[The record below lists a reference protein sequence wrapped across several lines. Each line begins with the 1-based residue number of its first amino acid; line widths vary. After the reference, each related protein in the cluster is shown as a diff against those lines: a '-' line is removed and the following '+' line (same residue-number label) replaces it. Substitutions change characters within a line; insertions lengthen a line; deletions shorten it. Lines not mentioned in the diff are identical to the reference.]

1 MFELNSFSFMS
12 LDCLIGELSQKN
24 KIKCLPQDPCPVAQ
38 NPLQEYL
45 GTLKIQQVEWSISK
59 ANATMWALGF
69 AHAVAELLLPR
80 VWHNASTSA
89 THYQVNWGL
98 CCTWSWPWVDV
109 HTQATTIAALQ
120 MPQAQPGLLSPATGV
135 PADLSAAATRDGAW
149 L

>member
-1 MFELNSFSFMS
+1 MS

-45 GTLKIQQVEWSISK
+45 GTLKIQQVEWSIPK
-59 ANATMWALGF
+59 GGATMWALGF
-69 AHAVAELLLPR
+69 AQHAVAELLLPR
-80 VWHNASTSA
+80 VWHNAPTSA
-89 THYQVNWGL
+89 KHLVGISTHQANWGL

>member
-45 GTLKIQQVEWSISK
+45 GTLKIQQVKWSISK

-89 THYQVNWGL
+89 ILGWYFNTSSQLGIVLHMKLV
-98 CCTWSWPWVDV
+98 
-109 HTQATTIAALQ
+109 
-120 MPQAQPGLLSPATGV
+120 M
-135 PADLSAAATRDGAW
+135 AW
-149 L
+149 LCTISMAPWWLLCSCGPRPNNPCS